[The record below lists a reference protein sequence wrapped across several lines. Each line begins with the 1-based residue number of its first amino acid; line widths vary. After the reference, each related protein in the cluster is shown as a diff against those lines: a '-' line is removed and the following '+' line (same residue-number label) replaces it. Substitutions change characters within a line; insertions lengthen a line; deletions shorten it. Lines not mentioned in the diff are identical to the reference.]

1 MERSFLLPAA
11 CFKPRIAARQIPC
24 AEETSLSDV
33 IYITTKCDFSST
45 DCKSPPFVVSRL
57 GRMRFRP

>member
-11 CFKPRIAARQIPC
+11 CFKPRR
-24 AEETSLSDV
+24 AEKPPTKKTSLFDV